1 MDAKIRL
8 AISAR
13 LNQIFQTSPGAETFL
28 SFPKEAPY
36 VFTPSQL
43 SMMLK
48 ETAEEMGGTISTM
61 SELSRMVNHPVRG
74 ILYDNFNT
82 EEVLWNVYGEVLKIA
97 EVALAGNQTDE
108 ADLKKANEAL
118 YITDPDGF
126 PIPNERYARYLE
138 LRDQYFI
145 VQESIAS
152 IDAAGDDPAGMIAAQ
167 KERDDLK
174 KEMAQYE
181 YEKAMEL
188 VIDRVTENNPSYVW
202 QGLKSKYN
210 PDTKLDTSLELIE
223 YAPTYIFPADI
234 MRQDWDTITLSKD
247 EVLSLIKSAPEEIKK
262 AFPPLSGDV
271 QEGVKFEYRSV
282 KLERSWF
289 EPKLFN
295 SRFWRYPADLQMA
308 ALAYDGHNGSAGRF
322 PAYIAALVLV
332 RNLRTDSGTLIEDG
346 RVMSMAYV
354 CKWLPAC
361 PNPDPSAHWMN
372 TIKTARLTLSTDS
385 GGLMTVKCGNEIIG
399 SGDRQVGDVI
409 TLMAQPDSQHVLSHW
424 KVNGKTLPAG
434 NGTLVLSMP
443 EEGLD
448 VIPIWA
454 VAQSSGNMK
463 VRCSGSTLVS
473 ISDGPN
479 LLDMNMYK
487 DLLNIET
494 IGENAFSNYTNL
506 RQLIIGSNVVTI
518 ARNAFFGC
526 KDLENI
532 TIPAAT
538 HSIDPNAFRRDNHM
552 ESPIIKVDEN
562 NSVYTALNGQLVDKQ
577 RTTTMNTVRCKCGST
592 FYYCGSMPSECPNCG
607 ASLSE
612 SNVKEAI
619 IQRPDEVVPFKLVA
633 DEAFENIKKFL
644 KKKSF
649 ADPKFRQEVDAADLG
664 LRRLYI
670 PYWEWTIQSH
680 GTYEVEIANTVNTTD
695 KDGKTKSEVKKE
707 VKKTEVSCPE
717 NTYFVAASK
726 IMPEKN
732 NTFVKSGTVK
742 QSFSP
747 SKDEIYELYTC
758 NSSES
763 QLSAHAMVSRD
774 LQQKAINNIS
784 DSGVKKVLKE
794 DLVFV
799 SEKSTLTAL
808 PFWTGSISFKNKRY
822 AFLVNGNSGTVT
834 ARNGFPKNKKKILIT
849 VGICAVIVAFIVL
862 LILSKINQ

>member
-1 MDAKIRL
+1 MDAKIRM

-13 LNQIFQTSPGAETFL
+13 LYQIFQPSPEAETFL

-43 SMMLK
+43 NMLLK
-48 ETAEEMGGTISTM
+48 ETSDEMSSTITTM
-61 SELSRMVNHPVRG
+61 SEISRMMNHPVRG

-82 EEVLWNVYGEVLKIA
+82 DEVLWDVYGEVLKSA
-97 EVALAGNQTDE
+97 EVAITRNEADE
-108 ADLKKANEAL
+108 ADLKKANKVL
-118 YITDPDGF
+118 YSSMENGYPEPT
-126 PIPNERYARYLE
+126 ERYATYLQ
-138 LRDQYFI
+138 LRDQYYI
-145 VQESIAS
+145 AEQTLESIKAS
-152 IDAAGDDPAGMIAAQ
+152 GNDQASLLAAQ
-167 KERDDLK
+167 KEFEDIK
-174 KEMAQYE
+174 KQMSLYE
-181 YEKAMEL
+181 QEKAMEL
-188 VIDRVTENNPSYVW
+188 VRERVMENSPSCVW
-202 QGLKSKYN
+202 HELKSKYN
-210 PDTKLDTSLELIE
+210 PDVDHEITLELIE

-234 MRQDWDTITLSKD
+234 MKQDWDRITLSK
-247 EVLSLIKSAPEEIKK
+247 ENIATLIENAPDEIKK
-262 AFPPLSGDV
+262 SFPLANG
-271 QEGVKFEYRSV
+271 QATEGVSFEYRSV
-282 KLERSWF
+282 KLERTWF
-289 EPKLFN
+289 EPKLFK
-295 SRFWRYPADLQMA
+295 SRYWRFPAGSQQA
-308 ALAYDGHNGSAGRF
+308 AIAYDGHNGSAGRF

-506 RQLIIGSNVVTI
+506 RQLIIGSRVVTI

-552 ESPIIKVDEN
+552 ESPIIKVDED

-607 ASLSE
+607 ASLNE

-732 NTFVKSGTVK
+732 NTYVKSGTVK